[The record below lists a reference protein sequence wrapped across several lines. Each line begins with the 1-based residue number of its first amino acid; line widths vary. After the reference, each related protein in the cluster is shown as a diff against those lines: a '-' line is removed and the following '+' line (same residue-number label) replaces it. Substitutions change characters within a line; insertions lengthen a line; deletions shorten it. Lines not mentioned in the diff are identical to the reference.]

1 MDARFFAH
9 NAHLEDPDAFSV
21 LDPHLRLLA
30 RQPLIHH
37 PPLLEHLP
45 VAKPG
50 IYSIAGGRQIGKTTL
65 LKQWMQRLLT
75 RENIPPEDIAFFTG
89 ELVDDHHTLV
99 RLLSSH
105 LEGRGPTQ
113 YVLLDDVSCISG
125 WDKGVKFLA
134 DAGLLENT
142 VLILTGSDTAFLQ
155 EARMR
160 FPGRRGREAVV
171 DFHLYPLTFREGV
184 RLKGALDPEEAA
196 LLDDRPQRASQD
208 LLKRLFHLFDAYLAH
223 GGFLTAMND
232 LAREGTVSPATS
244 AVYSDWIRG
253 DVLKRGK
260 QEPYLREVLAA
271 VVKRLGSQVSW
282 TNLAQDLSIDHP
294 KTVSDYAALLASM
307 DVLII
312 QAAVLEDKR
321 VEAPKKPRKIHFAD
335 PFIFHAIRH
344 WLEPVK
350 RPYEEQI
357 QPTVAD
363 PAGSSRLAEAAA
375 VAHVRRRHPCYYI
388 KAKGEVDIAFVEN
401 DTLYPVEVKWARQM
415 RPKDLKQVMKYPQ
428 ARIWTRQ
435 ASFQPLHGVP
445 AEPLP
450 VALWRFDSRSCSIS
464 AAPGP

>member
-1 MDARFFAH
+1 MDTRFAAH
-9 NAHLEDPDAFSV
+9 NAHLDDPEAFAV

-30 RQPLIHH
+30 RQPLIHL
-37 PPLLEHLP
+37 PPLLDRLP
-45 VAKPG
+45 VGKPG

-75 RENIPPEDIAFFTG
+75 RENIPPGDIAFFTG

-99 RLLSSH
+99 RVLSSH
-105 LEGRGPTQ
+105 LEGRTSTQ
-113 YVLLDDVSCISG
+113 FVLLDEVNYIQG

-142 VLILTGSDTAFLQ
+142 VLVLTGSDTAFLQ

-160 FPGRRGREAVV
+160 FPGRRGKEDVV
-171 DFHLYPLTFREGV
+171 DFHLHPLTFREGV
-184 RLKGALDPEEAA
+184 CLKGALGSEEAS
-196 LLDDRPQRASQD
+196 LLDDQPEKASPE
-208 LLKRLFHLFDAYLAH
+208 LLKRLFDLFDAYLAH

-232 LAREGTVSPATS
+232 MARDGTIAPATS

-260 QEPYLREVLAA
+260 HEPYLREVLAA
-271 VVKRLGSQVSW
+271 VIKRLGSRISW

-294 KTVSDYAALLASM
+294 RTVSDYAALLASM

-312 QAAVLEDKR
+312 QGAVLEDKR

-335 PFIFHAIRH
+335 PFIFHAVRH
-344 WLEPVK
+344 WLYPVK
-350 RPYEEQI
+350 NPYEEQI
-357 QPTVAD
+357 KPAVAD
-363 PAGSSRLAEAAA
+363 PGLSSRLAEAAA
-375 VAHVRRRHPCYYI
+375 VSHVRRLFTTYYI
-388 KAKGEVDIAFVEN
+388 KAEGEVDIAFVRDN
-401 DTLYPVEVKWARQM
+401 AIYPVEVKWAGQL
-415 RPKDLKQVMKYPQ
+415 RPKDLKQVKKYPQ

-435 ASFQPLHGVP
+435 ASFRSVHGLP

-450 VALWRFDSRSCSIS
+450 AALWRLGS
-464 AAPGP
+464 